1 MKAGLNNT
9 VNKTHIYF
17 NDHDFIHSCLGT
29 ISLRMVRSDEKG
41 SVFAC
46 KDILKQLCMTK
57 VYMYTVMTARSLIIQ
72 QNIQSMFS
80 NSLIIHKENTKEINV
95 Q

>member
-1 MKAGLNNT
+1 
-9 VNKTHIYF
+9 
-17 NDHDFIHSCLGT
+17 
-29 ISLRMVRSDEKG
+29 MVRSDEKG
-41 SVFAC
+41 CVFAC

-57 VYMYTVMTARSLIIQ
+57 VYMYTVMNARSLIIQ
-72 QNIQSMFS
+72 QNIQSMFIN

>member
-9 VNKTHIYF
+9 ENKTHIYF
-17 NDHDFIHSCLGT
+17 NDHDFIHSWGT
-29 ISLRMVRSDEKG
+29 IISLRMVRSDEKG
-41 SVFAC
+41 CVFAC

-72 QNIQSMFS
+72 QNIQSLFIN
-80 NSLIIHKENTKEINV
+80 NS
-95 Q
+95 